1 MIKGSS
7 SWLSK
12 NVLLISL
19 SAFFSD
25 LGYQGVLAALPV
37 FLVLVLH
44 APVYI
49 FGFVMAVSYGLG
61 SLIGYIGGKI
71 SDKYGRKKIS
81 ILGNAF
87 IPLLSLTGISANIYE
102 AASLFSSGWLA
113 RNFRSP
119 ARRALISEEASKK
132 TRGRIFGFLNALDV
146 GGGVLSVAVLIL
158 LTYLKFPL
166 RYILLYTAIP
176 ITFATILLL
185 FVKEKRAQPH
195 PKIKKVIAVKHGKS
209 GRRAY
214 FGVLAA
220 TALYGF
226 SFYSLGFPILTIAQS
241 TGSNIEGFA
250 SYAVFLL
257 ASALF
262 GYYIGTRKFNIIRS
276 LGFTGYI
283 MSAAGALFLGV
294 SYLYDLGPIAL
305 YLSVIV
311 IGMAVGTI
319 DTLEPNLITQIK
331 AKAKVGEGMGALT
344 SSRSI
349 GLFLGN
355 SIMGILYY
363 YGPVYSYVYAAAI
376 AVLGGLLLLAAGSKF
391 SGRI

>member
-1 MIKGSS
+1 MKDHHG
-7 SWLSK
+7 WLSK
-12 NVLLISL
+12 NVLLISM

-25 LGYQGVLAALPV
+25 LGYQSVLAALPI
-37 FLVLVLH
+37 FLVLILH
-44 APVYI
+44 APVYV
-49 FGFVMAVSYGLG
+49 FGIVIAISSGLG
-61 SLIGYIGGKI
+61 SLIGYLGGKM
-71 SDKYGRKKIS
+71 SDKYGMKKVS

-87 IPLLSLTGISANIYE
+87 IPLLSLTGIAANLYE
-102 AASLFSSGWLA
+102 AATLFSSGWLA

-119 ARRALISEEASKK
+119 ARRALISNEATPN

-146 GGGVLSVAVLIL
+146 GGGVLSVAILIL

-185 FVKEKRAQPH
+185 FVKEK
-195 PKIKKVIAVKHGKS
+195 KKPQLRQTKKETPFNHGKA
-209 GRRAY
+209 GRSAY
-214 FGVLAA
+214 LGVLAA

-241 TGSNIEGFA
+241 TGNNVEGFA

-276 LGFTGYI
+276 LGFMGYI
-283 MSAAGALFLGV
+283 MSAVGALFLGI
-294 SYLYDLGPIAL
+294 SYLYDFGPIAL
-305 YLSVIV
+305 YLSVII

-331 AKAKVGEGMGALT
+331 TKAKRGEGMGMLT

-349 GLFLGN
+349 GIFTGN
-355 SIMGILYY
+355 LVMGILYY
-363 YGPVYSYVYAAAI
+363 YGPFYSYMYAAAI
-376 AVLGGLLLLAAGSKF
+376 AVLGGCLLLIAGSKF